1 MIKVFVVQNPVA
13 GVHSANRV
21 ENLLRSR
28 LDDLGWDYELYQTK
42 KGDSVVDITARA
54 REEGFEMFIAAG
66 GDGTV
71 SAVASALVGSDLP
84 LFILPAGTGNGL
96 ARDLNL
102 PLRLEN
108 SINAIGKKHDIQG
121 IDAMQIGERY
131 FLLNLSV
138 GLTPAALK
146 LTDRK
151 EKRRLG
157 RLAYILAGL
166 RALVG
171 IQPVN
176 FKLTIDG
183 EGYHFRASELILFNS
198 VTLGNPGR
206 FLELGIENDDGKL
219 ELFIFQS
226 RTILDYLRVFW
237 NFLIRRPQT
246 DPDLIRFSVHHSLR
260 LEAVQALEVQA
271 DGDLIG
277 YTPVEVTVLQRT
289 IKIVVPN

>member
-1 MIKVFVVQNPVA
+1 
-13 GVHSANRV
+13 
-21 ENLLRSR
+21 
-28 LDDLGWDYELYQTK
+28 
-42 KGDSVVDITARA
+42 
-54 REEGFEMFIAAG
+54 
-66 GDGTV
+66 
-71 SAVASALVGSDLP
+71 
-84 LFILPAGTGNGL
+84 
-96 ARDLNL
+96 
-102 PLRLEN
+102 
-108 SINAIGKKHDIQG
+108 
-121 IDAMQIGERY
+121 MQIGERY

>member
-108 SINAIGKKHDIQG
+108 SINAIGEKHDIQG
-121 IDAMQIGERY
+121 VDAMQIGERY
-131 FLLNLSV
+131 FLLNLSA

-166 RALVG
+166 RTLVG

-219 ELFIFQS
+219 DLFIFQS